1 MRVRFWMKGF
11 VIVPALCL
19 VGLSAAAQQTG
30 DPVADAARKAREAKK
45 DTTKPKKVY
54 TDDDVKRSA
63 PEPVPAPAAAPVDA
77 SGTAAATAVQAAGG
91 AAKTGDGAK
100 TGDRAK
106 TGDGAKSGDGAKP
119 GDAAKTGE
127 PTKTE
132 DPNGQAAWRR
142 RFQVQRDKITKAE
155 KELEIL
161 GRELEK
167 AQMEY
172 YPDPQKAMKQQNS
185 RADINAINA
194 KIDAKKKEVAQ
205 LQQGLDD
212 MEEQLRKSGGDPGWA
227 R

>member
-1 MRVRFWMKGF
+1 MRVRFWMKGC

-19 VGLSAAAQQTG
+19 VGLSATAQQTG

-63 PEPVPAPAAAPVDA
+63 PEPVPAAAPGDA

-91 AAKTGDGAK
+91 AAKTGDAAKAVEAAK
-100 TGDRAK
+100 TGDA
-106 TGDGAKSGDGAKP
+106 
-119 GDAAKTGE
+119 
-127 PTKTE
+127 TKTE

-142 RFQVQRDKITKAE
+142 RFQAQRDKITKAE

-185 RADINAINA
+185 RAEINAINA
-194 KIDAKKKEVAQ
+194 KIDGKKKEVAE

>member
-19 VGLSAAAQQTG
+19 VGLSATAQQTG

-63 PEPVPAPAAAPVDA
+63 PVPVPAAAPGDA
-77 SGTAAATAVQAAGG
+77 SGTSASTAVQAAGG
-91 AAKTGDGAK
+91 AAKTGDAAKAVEAAK
-100 TGDRAK
+100 TGDA
-106 TGDGAKSGDGAKP
+106 
-119 GDAAKTGE
+119 
-127 PTKTE
+127 TKTE

-142 RFQVQRDKITKAE
+142 RFQAQRDKITKAE